1 MGIGDTDDSR
11 NAGEYVMKVAI
22 MQPTY
27 LPWLGYFNMMAQV
40 DVFVLLDNVQFAKK
54 SWQQRNRIKTAQ
66 GELMLTVP
74 VLSAQRFHQKISETL
89 INTESQFAKKHLKTI
104 EFAYAK
110 APYLDTYLPQ
120 VRDLIGSG
128 EDHLADFTGQLIRWF
143 ADTVGIETSIIR
155 GSELAVTGEGT
166 SLTVHQLTELGAT
179 VFIAAKGSRPYVS
192 TEPAFAE
199 AGIEV
204 VFQDFH
210 HPVYDQLHG
219 PFISHLAALDALLN
233 LGADHT
239 RELIAGSS
247 LSG

>member
-1 MGIGDTDDSR
+1 
-11 NAGEYVMKVAI
+11 MKVAI

-27 LPWLGYFNMMAQV
+27 LPWLGYFNMMAQA

-89 INTESQFAKKHLKTI
+89 INTDSQFAKKHLKTI
-104 EFAYAK
+104 ELAYAQ
-110 APYLDTYLPQ
+110 APYLDTHMPQ
-120 VRDLIGSG
+120 MRDLIGSG
-128 EDHLADFTGQLIRWF
+128 EQHLAEFTERLIRWF
-143 ADTVGIETSIIR
+143 AATVDIDTSIIR
-155 GSELAVTGEGT
+155 SSELAATGEGT
-166 SLTVHQLTELGAT
+166 SLTVHQLKELGAD
-179 VFIAAKGSRPYVS
+179 VFLAAEGSRPYVS

-204 VFQDFH
+204 IFQDYR
-210 HPVYDQLHG
+210 HPVYEQLHG

-233 LGADHT
+233 LGANRT
-239 RELIAGSS
+239 RELTER
-247 LSG
+247 